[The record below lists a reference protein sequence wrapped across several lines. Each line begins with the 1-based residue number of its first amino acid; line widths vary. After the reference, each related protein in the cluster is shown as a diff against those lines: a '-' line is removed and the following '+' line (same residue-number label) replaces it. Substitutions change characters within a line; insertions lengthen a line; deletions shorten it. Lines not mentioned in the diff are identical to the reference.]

1 MTPKSYSI
9 MILASLAVLFFGTM
23 AANIV
28 LDPEYV
34 FRTNIFPRDPN
45 RNERI
50 ESLRRYQ
57 ASAEQ
62 TDALL
67 FSSSRGSFFDLEQLR
82 LKMGANHVA
91 SFAVSFGLI
100 TDHLPALEYV
110 LKDKQA
116 RGQKLK
122 AVFLLLDL
130 DFFGK
135 TPWTNNNLNSL
146 LPPELDGGSSVAF
159 WWRHLT
165 AFQYK
170 SWREVIRLVSNNGFY
185 SYASTTDAP
194 AVLQGE
200 LVRHARPQIETNDIP
215 PPDDRDSR
223 KHFPPTIREDFRRA
237 FNSIRPDMDRQLGML
252 QKFVELCAANNVQL
266 AVAVSPMT
274 RKNLDTHEA
283 GYLDK
288 LSTRLSRVVSLFD
301 FNAAFILADRPRF
314 WEDFSHFDD
323 EVAAIMLNR
332 VFSPSEPS
340 GFGLYRKAGQSRIT
354 DFGR

>member
-9 MILASLAVLFFGTM
+9 TILAGLAAVFFGTM

-28 LDPEYV
+28 FDPEYV
-34 FRTNIFPRDPN
+34 FRTNIFPKDPN

-82 LKMGANHVA
+82 TKMGANHVT
-91 SFAVSFGLI
+91 SFAISFGLI

-116 RGQKLK
+116 RGQNLK

-135 TPWTNNNLNSL
+135 MPWTNNNLNSL

-170 SWREVIRLVSNNGFY
+170 SWRDVIRLARSDGFSSNT
-185 SYASTTDAP
+185 SATEAP

-200 LVRHARPQIETNDIP
+200 LVLHAHPQIEATDIP
-215 PPDDRDSR
+215 PPDDRDAG
-223 KHFPPTIREDFRRA
+223 KHFPPTVREDFRRA

-252 QKFVELCAANNVQL
+252 RKFVELCAANNVRL
-266 AVAVSPMT
+266 TVAVSPMT
-274 RKNLDTHEA
+274 RKNVDTHEA

-288 LSTRLSRVVSLFD
+288 LSARLSRVVSLFD
-301 FNAAFILADRPRF
+301 FNAAYTLADRPRF

-323 EVAAIMLNR
+323 EVAATMLNR

-340 GFGLYRKAGQSRIT
+340 GFGLYRKPGQS
-354 DFGR
+354 